1 MRDWDGIPGVSFIA
15 SGGTFITR
23 PKGPRLSDL
32 SVVPSPYLDGVFDPL
47 IAADPHEHWL
57 VLWETNRGCPFSCT
71 FCDWG
76 SAVQSKVFQFD
87 LERLRREIDW
97 FADRSIEFV
106 FCCDANFGIL
116 KRDLDIAQY
125 AAEAKRRRG
134 YPQALSVQNT
144 KNATERA
151 YQVQKTLADSGLN
164 KGVTISVQSMDPGTL
179 GSIKRANI
187 SSASFQELQR
197 RFTRDRVETYTDMIL
212 GLPGETYGSFADG
225 VNTVIE
231 NGQHNRIQFNNL
243 SILPNAEMGDP
254 EYQAKYGMRTVET
267 KIVNIHGSLDENED
281 DIDETQHL
289 VIATDAM
296 PAADWR
302 RTRAFSWMAG
312 LLHFD
317 KVLQISLVVLHE
329 TCGVSYRELI
339 EAFSERSHD
348 GFPVLAQVRGFFL
361 DKARDIQEGGSE
373 YCRSQAWLNIWWPA
387 DEYILIELSVE
398 GKLDAFYREAEQ
410 VLVELLRE
418 RFVDLP
424 RQLLHES
431 VRLNRSLLKQP
442 FQRDDL
448 ELELSYNIWEFYQAA
463 ICGQPMPL
471 ESRPSV
477 YRIDRASASW
487 GTWDDW
493 CREVIWYGNKKGAY
507 LYGYSSIE
515 TQIAGHF

>member
-1 MRDWDGIPGVSFIA
+1 
-15 SGGTFITR
+15 
-23 PKGPRLSDL
+23 
-32 SVVPSPYLDGVFDPL
+32 
-47 IAADPHEHWL
+47 
-57 VLWETNRGCPFSCT
+57 
-71 FCDWG
+71 
-76 SAVQSKVFQFD
+76 
-87 LERLRREIDW
+87 
-97 FADRSIEFV
+97 
-106 FCCDANFGIL
+106 
-116 KRDLDIAQY
+116 
-125 AAEAKRRRG
+125 
-134 YPQALSVQNT
+134 
-144 KNATERA
+144 
-151 YQVQKTLADSGLN
+151 
-164 KGVTISVQSMDPGTL
+164 
-179 GSIKRANI
+179 
-187 SSASFQELQR
+187 
-197 RFTRDRVETYTDMIL
+197 
-212 GLPGETYGSFADG
+212 
-225 VNTVIE
+225 
-231 NGQHNRIQFNNL
+231 
-243 SILPNAEMGDP
+243 
-254 EYQAKYGMRTVET
+254 
-267 KIVNIHGSLDENED
+267 
-281 DIDETQHL
+281 
-289 VIATDAM
+289 
-296 PAADWR
+296 
-302 RTRAFSWMAG
+302 MAG